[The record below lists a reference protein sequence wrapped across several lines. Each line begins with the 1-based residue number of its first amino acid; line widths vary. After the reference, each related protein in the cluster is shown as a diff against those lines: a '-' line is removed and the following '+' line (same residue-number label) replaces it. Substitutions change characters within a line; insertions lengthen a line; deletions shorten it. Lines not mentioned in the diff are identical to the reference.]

1 MAEVREETPAWAPQV
16 SALWTFA
23 ALIVGV
29 ALGIAFQGAA
39 GPAVVAAGAIGELW
53 LNALQMTIVP
63 LVAALLVTGIQQI
76 AAAAQGGRMA
86 RATLALFV
94 ALLLVGGTAAVLLTP
109 LLLEL
114 FPVPAAAV
122 RALGGTAPAAGEV
135 ALPTLG
141 DYLNAL
147 IPTNVIAAAA
157 EQKMLGLIV
166 FFALLATAMT
176 RLPERLRAPLAQL
189 FEAIAAAMLVIIG
202 WILTLAP
209 LGVLAL
215 AFRFAAEAGTAAI
228 GALTHYVVIVS
239 VVGAVCVIVAYVV
252 GVIGGRQPPLRFA
265 RALVPVEA
273 VALAT
278 QSSLA
283 SLPAMLAACRTLGIR
298 ERSADFVLPLAVAL
312 FRMTSPT
319 MNLAVVIYVA
329 HLTGTPLPPATLAI
343 GVVVAVMAS
352 FSTVGLPGTI
362 SFITTIGPIAIA
374 MGVPIAPLG
383 LLVAVELL
391 PDLMR
396 TVGNVTADTA
406 VAAAIDRYSDEDEG
420 GSSPAS
426 STNG

>member
-1 MAEVREETPAWAPQV
+1 MAEVREEAPAWAPKV

-29 ALGIAFQGAA
+29 ALGIALPGAGGA
-39 GPAVVAAGAIGELW
+39 IVVAGAVGDLW

-76 AAAAQGGRMA
+76 AAAAQAGRMA

-122 RALGGTAPAAGEV
+122 RALGGTPGAAADV
-135 ALPTLG
+135 TLPTLG
-141 DYLNAL
+141 DYLDTL
-147 IPTNVIAAAA
+147 IPTNIVSAAG

-166 FFALLATAMT
+166 FFALFATAMT
-176 RLPERLRAPLAQL
+176 RLPERMRAPLAGL

-202 WILTLAP
+202 WILALAP

-239 VVGAVCVIVAYVV
+239 VVGAVCVIVAYFV
-252 GVIGGRQPPLRFA
+252 GVLGGRQPPLRFA
-265 RALVPVEA
+265 RALVPVHA

-406 VAAAIDRYSDEDEG
+406 VAAAIDRYADDEDG
-420 GSSPAS
+420 LSSPAS

>member
-1 MAEVREETPAWAPQV
+1 MAEVREEAPAWAPKV

-29 ALGIAFQGAA
+29 ALGIALPGAGGA
-39 GPAVVAAGAIGELW
+39 IVVAGAVGDLW

-94 ALLLVGGTAAVLLTP
+94 ALLLVGGMAAVLLTP

-114 FPVPAAAV
+114 FQVPAAAV
-122 RALGGTAPAAGEV
+122 RALGGTPGAAADV
-135 ALPTLG
+135 TLPTLG
-141 DYLNAL
+141 DYLDTL
-147 IPTNVIAAAA
+147 IPTNIVAAAG

-166 FFALLATAMT
+166 FFALFATAMT
-176 RLPERLRAPLAQL
+176 RLPERMRAPLAGL

-202 WILTLAP
+202 WILALAP

-239 VVGAVCVIVAYVV
+239 VVGAVCVIVAYFV
-252 GVIGGRQPPLRFA
+252 GVLGGRQPPLRFA
-265 RALVPVEA
+265 RALVPVHA

-406 VAAAIDRYSDEDEG
+406 VAAAIDRYADDEDG
-420 GSSPAS
+420 LSSPAS

>member
-1 MAEVREETPAWAPQV
+1 
-16 SALWTFA
+16 
-23 ALIVGV
+23 
-29 ALGIAFQGAA
+29 
-39 GPAVVAAGAIGELW
+39 
-53 LNALQMTIVP
+53 VP

-176 RLPERLRAPLAQL
+176 RLPERLRLPLAQL

>member
-1 MAEVREETPAWAPQV
+1 
-16 SALWTFA
+16 
-23 ALIVGV
+23 
-29 ALGIAFQGAA
+29 
-39 GPAVVAAGAIGELW
+39 
-53 LNALQMTIVP
+53 
-63 LVAALLVTGIQQI
+63 
-76 AAAAQGGRMA
+76 
-86 RATLALFV
+86 
-94 ALLLVGGTAAVLLTP
+94 VLLTP

-122 RALGGTAPAAGEV
+122 SALGGGAAAVGEV

-141 DYLNAL
+141 DYLDSL
-147 IPTNVIAAAA
+147 IPTNIVAAAA

-166 FFALLATAMT
+166 FFALFATAMT
-176 RLPERLRAPLAQL
+176 RLPARLRAPLVQL
-189 FEAIAAAMLVIIG
+189 FESVAAAMLVVIG
-202 WILTLAP
+202 WILALAP

-215 AFRFAAEAGTAAI
+215 AFAFAARAGTAAI
-228 GALTHYVVIVS
+228 GALTHYVLIVS
-239 VVGAVCVIVAYVV
+239 AVGAVCVIVAFAV
-252 GVIGGRQPPLRFA
+252 GVLGGRHSPLAFA
-265 RALVPVEA
+265 RALLPVEA

-283 SLPAMLAACRTLGIR
+283 SLPAMLAACRTLEVR
-298 ERSADFVLPLAVAL
+298 ERTADFVLPLAVTL

-329 HLTGTPLPPATLAI
+329 HLTGTPLPPAMLAL
-343 GVVVAVMAS
+343 GVLVAVLAS

-362 SFITTIGPIAIA
+362 SFITTIGPIALA

-406 VAAAIDRYSDEDEG
+406 VAATIDRYSDPDDE
-420 GSSPAS
+420 SSPAS

>member
-1 MAEVREETPAWAPQV
+1 MGEVREEAPAWAPRV

-23 ALIVGV
+23 ALILGV
-29 ALGIAFQGAA
+29 VLGIALQGSAVSA
-39 GPAVVAAGAIGELW
+39 PTIVVAGAVGDLW
-53 LNALQMTIVP
+53 LNALQITIVP

-76 AAAAQGGRMA
+76 AAAAQGGRTA
-86 RATLALFV
+86 RMTLVLFV
-94 ALLLVGGTAAVLLTP
+94 VLLLIGGTAAVLLTP

-114 FPVPAAAV
+114 FPIPAAAV
-122 RALGGTAPAAGEV
+122 RALGGTPAAAGEV

-141 DYLNAL
+141 DYLNSL
-147 IPTNVIAAAA
+147 IPTNIVAAAA

-166 FFALLATAMT
+166 FFALFATAMT
-176 RLPERLRAPLAQL
+176 RLPERMRAPLAHL
-189 FEAIAAAMLVIIG
+189 FEGIAATMLVVIG

-215 AFRFAAEAGTAAI
+215 AFAFAAEAGTAAI
-228 GALTHYVVIVS
+228 GALTHYVLIVS
-239 VVGAVCVIVAYVV
+239 VVGAVCVVVAYVLGIV
-252 GVIGGRQPPLRFA
+252 AGGQPSLRFV
-265 RALVPVEA
+265 RALLPVQA

-283 SLPAMLAACRTLGIR
+283 SLPAMLAACRTLDVR

-319 MNLAVVIYVA
+319 MNLAVVVYVA
-329 HLTGTPLPPATLAI
+329 HLTGTPLPPAMLAL
-343 GVVVAVMAS
+343 GVVVAVLAS

-362 SFITTIGPIAIA
+362 SFITTIGPIALA
-374 MGVPIAPLG
+374 MGVPIETLG

-406 VAAAIDRYSDEDEG
+406 VAATIDRRASGGQLEPRDEG
-420 GSSPAS
+420 A
-426 STNG
+426 